1 MKVNVETPAA
11 LAGSI
16 NQVTQAGEVHGKSS
30 ERAGASRADTQAD
43 RVELSPLAAQ
53 VAQAGQA
60 HAAARARHVDSLAK
74 LYQTGRYAVDSRDVS
89 RKIVAQAVSGA
100 SRSAEGDR
108 D

>member
-16 NQVTQAGEVHGKSS
+16 NQITQAGEVHGKSS
-30 ERAGASRADTQAD
+30 TRTGLRGDLQAD

-60 HAAARARHVDSLAK
+60 HSAARAKHVENLTK
-74 LYQTGRYAVDSRDVS
+74 LYQSGRYGVDSRELG
-89 RKIVAQAVSGA
+89 RAMVAHAASGA
-100 SRSAEGDR
+100 AGSAGGAR
-108 D
+108 G